1 MALPRIGLALGTVP
15 TRLSGA
21 VIIVVLRRAIDF
33 SVVYQLA
40 QAGDSG
46 TEIIST

>member
-1 MALPRIGLALGTVP
+1 MPPIGLAPGTIP

-33 SVVYQLA
+33 SVVYQPA